1 MASGKFSVDLNILA
15 GNKTTNTTRGANNL
29 LFEILYNIC
38 YACMETHWMGQVIV
52 ISTSYVAQE
61 KDKIVNIV
69 RPKRKK
75 EKNSYV
81 FI

>member
-1 MASGKFSVDLNILA
+1 
-15 GNKTTNTTRGANNL
+15 
-29 LFEILYNIC
+29 
-38 YACMETHWMGQVIV
+38 MGQVIV